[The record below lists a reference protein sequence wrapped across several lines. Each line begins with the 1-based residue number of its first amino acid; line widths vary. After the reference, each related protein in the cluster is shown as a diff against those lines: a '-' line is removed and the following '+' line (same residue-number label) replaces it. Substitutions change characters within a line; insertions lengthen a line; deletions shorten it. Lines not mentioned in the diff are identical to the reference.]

1 MIQLPDNKTCQLNL
15 GRISVWQRISPGT
28 PISMSWT
35 GACASSPTL
44 MKTTGMSGSSAP
56 SAENISKCWR
66 NYYHDQTTTTPSLCQ
81 QHGVAGDR
89 LRLQRTAGPPRDQ
102 EESRIQQQELDR
114 ELQLR
119 VERVGAHTI
128 LNRTERRTAVLYVV
142 CGQDS
147 SSWEVIGGD

>member
-1 MIQLPDNKTCQLNL
+1 MIQLPDNKTC
-15 GRISVWQRISPGT
+15 
-28 PISMSWT
+28 
-35 GACASSPTL
+35 PTCHGQDFSL
-44 MKTTGMSGSSAP
+44 ATDFTRYTHIDVVDWGLCVIADFDENDGMSGSSAP

-89 LRLQRTAGPPRDQ
+89 LRPQRTAGPPRDQ

-147 SSWEVIGGD
+147 SSWEVIK